1 MSSPPAPSSSP
12 CPLCRKTDGAVIY
25 RNRIGN
31 SSILKCPHCTM
42 IWADPVPTMQELE
55 AFYGDE
61 VPDPEWDKEVLR
73 KVWPMEFYRYRLS
86 AMADCRPPGRRVLD
100 VGVGFGHFMV
110 AAGQAEGWE
119 PTGIDISPLAAG
131 YVTEKHGIPVAVGD
145 VRHTFQDT
153 KFDAIHSKDVLE
165 HIPDPV
171 EELEVYRRLLRPGGL
186 LVVETLNIDSVL
198 SRVLGER
205 YGAYIPGHVVYFSP
219 RTLSAAV
226 EKAGFEVIRCYAGDE
241 VPASRYLK
249 ALPPKAAAVR
259 LAKKLRLGPVYMA
272 SFVLYARVPTK

>member
-1 MSSPPAPSSSP
+1 MSTPPATSSP
-12 CPLCRKTDGAVIY
+12 CPLCRRTDGAVIF

-42 IWADPVPTMQELE
+42 IWTDPVPTMQELE
-55 AFYGDE
+55 EFYGDE
-61 VPDPEWDKEVLR
+61 VPDPAWDKEVLR
-73 KVWPMEFYRYRLS
+73 KVWPMEFYRHRLA
-86 AMADCRPPGRRVLD
+86 AMAACGPPGRRVLD

-110 AAGQAEGWE
+110 AAREGWE
-119 PTGIDISPLAAG
+119 PTGIDISPRAAG

-153 KFDAIHSKDVLE
+153 TFDCIHSKDVLE

-186 LVVETLNIDSVL
+186 LVVETLNIASLL
-198 SRVLGER
+198 SRALGER

-219 RTLSAAV
+219 KTLSAAV
-226 EKAGFEVIRCYAGDE
+226 EKAGFEVVRCYAGDE
-241 VPASRYLK
+241 VPVHQYLK
-249 ALPPKAAAVR
+249 NLPPKAAATR
-259 LAKKLRLGPVYMA
+259 LVKKLRFGPVYMA
-272 SFVLYARVPTK
+272 SFVLYARVPVK